1 MKRALTPRGRARIPT
16 VRGARRPARTRL
28 ARTATARLPRRKQGR
43 GGATAAAVT
52 ALALLAWLF
61 WPAPSPPAIPPVPP
75 AAAAPPPAAAPR
87 AAQKPAVRPRS
98 PALPKPPVGIEEGRV
113 RAAILARAGDLRAC
127 AVPAGVPSQ
136 VPVRLRVPPSGEVRS
151 VQFAASEPLPPE
163 LVSCLRERLLRWR
176 FDDLQLTSGVD
187 LFATFALR

>member
-1 MKRALTPRGRARIPT
+1 
-16 VRGARRPARTRL
+16 
-28 ARTATARLPRRKQGR
+28 
-43 GGATAAAVT
+43 VT

-75 AAAAPPPAAAPR
+75 PAAAASPPAAAPR
-87 AAQKPAVRPRS
+87 AAQKPAVRPRI

-127 AVPAGVPSQ
+127 AVPAGAPSQ
-136 VPVRLRVPPSGEVRS
+136 VPVRLRVPPSGEVHS

-176 FDDLQLTSGVD
+176 FDDLQLTSGVE